1 MPKASMTD
9 TAYNILSA
17 GPGEMEFSVLWKE
30 VAEIMQIPQE
40 KRSRKKA
47 SFYSELMLDNRF
59 ASLKGNVWDLRKRR
73 KFDEFHAVTD
83 VDDEDEEEI
92 EENTDEEEMDLTSI
106 EDQY

>member
-1 MPKASMTD
+1 MPKVSMTD

-17 GPGEMEFSVLWKE
+17 AGREMEFSGLWKE

-73 KFDEFHAVTD
+73 KFEEVHAVTD

-92 EENTDEEEMDLTSI
+92 EENSEEEELDLTSV